1 MKMKIFSVFF
11 ITVVFLLIPSLSLPT
26 DNDFEDWLVRLRA
39 QARSKGISDETLDFA
54 LTGLKPIQKVIDL
67 DRKQPEFTLDFQDYL
82 GTLVTKKRI
91 RQGREMLDRHKDMLE
106 KVEQR
111 YGVHPR
117 FLIAIWG
124 LETNYGNDLGNFPV
138 IESLATLAY
147 DARRSDFFRSQLLNA
162 LIILDQGHVSIQD
175 MKGSWAGAMGQVQFM
190 PSTFSKFAVDADGD
204 GRKDIWHNLDDAFF
218 SAANFLVGLGWQ
230 RGKTWG
236 MEVQLPSDFRRGM
249 AGLNKKKSLTVWQAM
264 GIRGIDGKDLPSDN
278 IKASVVLPSA
288 NNKPAFLVFQNYRS
302 ILNWNR
308 SHSYALSVCHLA
320 DRIAEK

>member
-1 MKMKIFSVFF
+1 MKMKFFSVFF
-11 ITVVFLLIPSLSLPT
+11 ITVFFLLIPSLSLPT
-26 DNDFEDWLVRLRA
+26 DNDFADWLVRLRA
-39 QARSKGISDETLDFA
+39 QARSKGISDETLDSA

-67 DRKQPEFTLDFQDYL
+67 DRKQPEFTLDFQNYL
-82 GTLVTKKRI
+82 KTLVTKKRI
-91 RQGREMLDRHKDMLE
+91 RHGRKMLGRHKDILE

-124 LETNYGNDLGNFPV
+124 LETNYGNILGNFPV

-147 DARRSDFFRSQLLNA
+147 DARRSDFFRSQLFNA

-236 MEVQLPSDFRRGM
+236 MEVKLPSDFRRGM
-249 AGLNKKKSLTVWQAM
+249 AGLNKKKSLTLWQAM

-278 IKASVVLPSA
+278 IKASVVLPSN

-320 DRIAEK
+320 DRITEK